1 MQIGNL
7 YNSYDNH
14 IQDKNILEGTNTV
27 GQSKVENTSPD
38 ISNLKEGSVFKG
50 EILDIIEDKV
60 TIKLENEL
68 KLFARVQGDVEFGIG
83 DQLLFSVKENS
94 ANQIFIKPMFDSL
107 YSAQTQVL
115 EKALEMASLSPTE
128 KNFQVAKNLMEA
140 GQPLNRENMTRLLS
154 QSMKFP
160 ETSINTLVSLNKMNI
175 PVTAENIAQYERYES
190 FNHQLSADIEQ
201 AVDSMIH
208 FKESFP
214 DNVSGKTLLSFAED
228 ILSTFIKDMP
238 ETDGIKGA
246 PMPAAFTD
254 MENMEKPLQELQ
266 DSTQTSDKASTQQ
279 LGTAES
285 HMEQKAVSSNMDV
298 AKELAGKEPVDIH
311 QIKDGSFS
319 EGDNIFEMNARMVK
333 DFSSLSGLTASESAD
348 FLNAIQNTGVSRE
361 TIANIINTSDT
372 PEQALQ
378 QLLQAVSENSAD
390 DNFLM
395 QLLDSHAFQKL
406 FGDVIHKSWS
416 INPKQMKDP
425 KEIDTLYQRIQK
437 QSRAFE
443 EALSSKGGDGKGFQ
457 QNFQNMRQN
466 LSFMEQI
473 NHQMIYAQMPLKL
486 SNQNANS
493 ELFVY
498 ADKRK
503 LMEKKDGIS
512 VMLHLDMDHLGQTDI
527 KVTLT
532 GTNVHARF
540 YLNDEESVELFS
552 NNISDLAKQLGLR
565 GFSLTD
571 EVVKRKA
578 ETSINKVVDE
588 IIDENA
594 ERSIKRYTFDART

>member
-38 ISNLKEGSVFKG
+38 VSNLKEGSVFKG
-50 EILDIIEDKV
+50 EILDIIDDKV

-175 PVTAENIAQYERYES
+175 PVTAESIAQYERYES

-228 ILSTFIKDMP
+228 MLSTFIKDMP
-238 ETDGIKGA
+238 ETDGMKGA
-246 PMPAAFTD
+246 PIPADITD
-254 MENMEKPLQELQ
+254 MEKPLQELQ
-266 DSTQTSDKASTQQ
+266 DSAQTSDKAATQQ
-279 LGTAES
+279 LATAES
-285 HMEQKAVSSNMDV
+285 HMEQGVVSSNMDV
-298 AKELAGKEPVDIH
+298 LKELAGKEPVDIH

-319 EGDNIFEMNARMVK
+319 EGDNIFEINARMVK
-333 DFSSLSGLTASESAD
+333 DFSSLSGLTSSESAD

-361 TIANIINTSDT
+361 TIANIMNTSNT

-425 KEIDTLYQRIQK
+425 KEIDALYQRIQK

-532 GTNVHARF
+532 GSNVHARF